1 MLNSVEQTKPIM
13 QLSVTLGSVPA
24 CWAKERAKA
33 RDRSDP
39 TLAAWH
45 CWETKVQRSYLEC
58 VVWDAEACVGSLE
71 PDTQARRCQLPCPIL
86 RAFMRK
92 DLGNNFLSPDQDN
105 VWEVRR
111 LRFQFNKKRTFHTM
125 ELSKTTMVIFNESN
139 ATKFSGTAGQSFGRN
154 AIEELS
160 TGNFRNRQQGYFKDF
175 LCKVF
180 QGSVYTFKHLS
191 FR

>member
-71 PDTQARRCQLPCPIL
+71 PDTQARRCQLLCPIL

-92 DLGNNFLSPDQDN
+92 DLGNNFLCHLIRTMYGRWGDSDSSLIKRGHFIQWNCPKPPWSYLMSPMPPSSQ
-105 VWEVRR
+105 
-111 LRFQFNKKRTFHTM
+111 
-125 ELSKTTMVIFNESN
+125 
-139 ATKFSGTAGQSFGRN
+139 G
-154 AIEELS
+154 
-160 TGNFRNRQQGYFKDF
+160 QQG
-175 LCKVF
+175 
-180 QGSVYTFKHLS
+180 SHLAGTL
-191 FR
+191 